1 MTYTAPDG
9 HVMVINSTENVVY
22 DCPQTGMIEGVFDS
36 LETTYANNQY
46 GITQIRINRVI
57 DFDSILITI
66 RQSTDQELQEYI
78 DSVIRE
84 EMLRLEAARLAAEME
99 ATLKIDQQG
108 NLN

>member
-9 HVMVINSTENVVY
+9 HVMIINSTDNVVY

-36 LETTYANNQY
+36 LETTYANNVF
-46 GITQIRINRVI
+46 GIQQIRINRIV

-78 DSVIRE
+78 DSIIRTQPE
-84 EMLRLEAARLAAEME
+84 PESPL
-99 ATLKIDQQG
+99 TIDQSG

>member
-9 HVMVINSTENVVY
+9 HVMVITSTENVVY
-22 DCPQTGMIEGVFDS
+22 DCPQSGMIEGVFDS
-36 LETTYANNQY
+36 LETTYANNQF
-46 GITQIRINRVI
+46 GIQQIKINRIV

-78 DSVIRE
+78 DSIVRE
-84 EMLRLEAARLAAEME
+84 ETLRLEAARLAAKNE
-99 ATLKIDQQG
+99 ATLKIDQSE

>member
-22 DCPQTGMIEGVFDS
+22 DCPQSGMIEGVFDS
-36 LETTYANNQY
+36 LETTYANNIF
-46 GITQIRINRVI
+46 GIQQIRINRIV
-57 DFDSILITI
+57 DHDSILITI
-66 RQSTDQELQEYI
+66 RQSTDLELQEYI
-78 DSVIRE
+78 DSIVRE
-84 EMLRLEAARLAAEME
+84 ETAARLAAEME